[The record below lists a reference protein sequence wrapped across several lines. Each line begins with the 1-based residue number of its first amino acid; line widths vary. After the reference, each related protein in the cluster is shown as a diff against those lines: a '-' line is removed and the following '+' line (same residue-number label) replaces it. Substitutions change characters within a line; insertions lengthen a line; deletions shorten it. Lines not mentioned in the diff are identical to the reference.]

1 MHPAHQD
8 CETSVERELSMSDV
22 FTPELDREVDELLSA
37 DASSGTRLQRICNLL
52 ADRVPH
58 YDWFGF
64 YITVPGRREL
74 ALGPFSGEPTEHVR
88 IPFGRG
94 ICGQAA
100 EREETFVVQDVG
112 AADNYLSCSIHVK
125 SEIVVPV
132 FGDGTVIGEI
142 DIDSHVKEP
151 FTEADT
157 LFLES
162 LAERVSPLVSDIMPP
177 EEE

>member
-1 MHPAHQD
+1 
-8 CETSVERELSMSDV
+8 MSEI
-22 FTPELDREVDELLSA
+22 FTAQLDRNVDSILSG
-37 DASSGTRLQRICNLL
+37 DASSGTKLQRLCDLL
-52 ADRVPH
+52 RERVPH

-64 YITVPGRREL
+64 YLTVPGRREL
-74 ALGPFSGEPTEHVR
+74 ALGPFSGEPTEHTR

-100 EREETFVVQDVG
+100 EREQTFVVQDVD
-112 AADNYLSCSIHVK
+112 AVENYLSCSIHVK

-132 FGDGTVIGEI
+132 FEEDRVVGEI

-151 FTEADT
+151 FTESDN
-157 LFLES
+157 LFLEA
-162 LAERVSPLVSDIMPP
+162 LAEKVAPLVVDVMPP

>member
-1 MHPAHQD
+1 
-8 CETSVERELSMSDV
+8 MSKV
-22 FTPELDREVDELLSA
+22 FTPELDWSVDSVLSG
-37 DASSGTRLQRICNLL
+37 DASSGTKLQRLCDLL
-52 ADRVPH
+52 RERVPH

-64 YITVPGRREL
+64 YLTVPGKREL
-74 ALGPFSGEPTEHVR
+74 ALGPFSGEPTEHTR

-100 EREETFVVQDVG
+100 EREQTFVVQDVG
-112 AADNYLSCSIHVK
+112 AVENYLSCSVHVK

-132 FGDGTVIGEI
+132 FDEDRVIGEI

-151 FTEADT
+151 FTESDN
-157 LFLES
+157 LFLEA
-162 LAERVSPLVSDIMPP
+162 LAEKVAPLVMDVMPP

>member
-1 MHPAHQD
+1 
-8 CETSVERELSMSDV
+8 MSDV
-22 FTPELDREVDELLSA
+22 FTSELRRKVDELLAA
-37 DASSGTRLQRICNLL
+37 DASSGTRLQRVCNLL
-52 ADRVPH
+52 AERVPH

-64 YITVPGRREL
+64 YLTVRGRREL
-74 ALGPFSGEPTEHVR
+74 ALGPFSGEPTDHVR

-100 EREETFVVQDVG
+100 EREETFVVQDVA

-132 FGDGTVIGEI
+132 FQDGVVVGEI
-142 DIDSHVKEP
+142 DIDSHVTEP

-157 LFLES
+157 VFLES
-162 LAERVSPLVSDIMPP
+162 LAERVAPLVSDIMPP
-177 EEE
+177 EEEE

>member
-1 MHPAHQD
+1 
-8 CETSVERELSMSDV
+8 MSDV

-52 ADRVPH
+52 AERVPH
-58 YDWFGF
+58 YAWFGF

-132 FGDGTVIGEI
+132 FGNGTVIGEI

-151 FTEADT
+151 FTDADT

-177 EEE
+177 EEEE

>member
-1 MHPAHQD
+1 
-8 CETSVERELSMSDV
+8 MSEI
-22 FTPELDREVDELLSA
+22 FTAELDRNVDSILSGG
-37 DASSGTRLQRICNLL
+37 ASSGTKLQRLCDLL
-52 ADRVPH
+52 RERVPH

-64 YITVPGRREL
+64 YLTVPGRREL
-74 ALGPFSGEPTEHVR
+74 ALGPFSGEPTEHTR

-100 EREETFVVQDVG
+100 EREQTFVVQDVD
-112 AADNYLSCSIHVK
+112 AVENYLSCSIHVK

-132 FGDGTVIGEI
+132 FEEDRVVGEI

-151 FTEADT
+151 FTESDN
-157 LFLES
+157 LFLEA
-162 LAERVSPLVSDIMPP
+162 LAEKVAPLVVDVMPP